1 LFLQDPFREF
11 ASVSEPTFEL
21 IKAATKRYGNTMTST
36 LWRLVEALDIP
47 ALGIVGSHPRGGA
60 DPNRPAQQCRYFIRS
75 RAFMERFGTMTEDA
89 ACAVLRAHSSFKRGG
104 PIANVDVTLVDDR
117 GESQLFHLESFYN
130 GHEALTIF
138 TYKGPLLARMS
149 VSSVALQERR
159 SSSDGRISVSVAG
172 PGTRCSQKLSDSKFP
187 RLRQQ
192 PELRRCGLAFI

>member
-1 LFLQDPFREF
+1 MFGDTEYTPSPDCHEQIEAETNYGAGRLLFFQDQFREF
-11 ASVSEPTFEL
+11 ASGSKPTFEL

-75 RAFMERFGTMTEDA
+75 RAFMERFGNMTEEA
-89 ACAVLRAHSSFKRGG
+89 ACAVLRAHASFNGG

-138 TYKGPLLARMS
+138 TYKGPSLMKMT
-149 VSSVALQERR
+149 VSSVAVPMNV
-159 SSSDGRISVSVAG
+159 SS
-172 PGTRCSQKLSDSKFP
+172 
-187 RLRQQ
+187 RLRHR
-192 PELRRCGLAFI
+192 P